1 MNSKLVSQESLDR
14 NSRAQVS
21 SLFSSFQV
29 CFSSSHSVGSFSV
42 VELPLSHAKCAQC
55 SLSLIKKDNKW
66 TLWFL
71 IEQTDLKS
79 KTVTSLVTRLESKRE
94 SVRAQTTEQYLW
106 AVRKLRCAAVSQT
119 KGQLDFCV
127 FLCHNL
133 SGRLSC
139 GA

>member
-1 MNSKLVSQESLDR
+1 LQ
-14 NSRAQVS
+14 
-21 SLFSSFQV
+21 SF
-29 CFSSSHSVGSFSV
+29 GSFSV
-42 VELPLSHAKCAQC
+42 VELSLSHAKCVQC
-55 SLSLIKKDNKW
+55 SLSLIKEDNKW
-66 TLWFL
+66 TLQCL
-71 IEQTDLKS
+71 VEQIDLRS

-94 SVRAQTTEQYLW
+94 SVRARTTEQYLW

-127 FLCHNL
+127 FLCHNF